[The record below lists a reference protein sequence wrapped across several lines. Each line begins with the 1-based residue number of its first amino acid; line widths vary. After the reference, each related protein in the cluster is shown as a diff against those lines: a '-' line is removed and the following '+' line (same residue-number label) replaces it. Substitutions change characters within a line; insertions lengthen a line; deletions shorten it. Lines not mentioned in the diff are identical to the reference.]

1 MKTRAIFLVLAFV
14 SLSITGQDKRLKNLD
29 KELNNILEATQAAG
43 FAVAVVDSVNILYSK
58 GFGFRDYEHN
68 TPVDTKTLFAIG
80 STTKAF
86 TSGLLGLLR
95 ADNKL
100 SFDDNPRAYIPEL
113 EFYNDA
119 MNQQIIIKDLMRH
132 STGLPRH
139 DGSWYLFPSH
149 SKDSLISRMTYQE
162 PFTGVRQQWAYNNFG
177 FLVQGVITEKL
188 TGKSWEENLNT
199 HFFKPLGMRD
209 TNASIAEMKA
219 SPNAALGY
227 QLKDDVITKMDY
239 YDIAGMSPA
248 GSINSSVTDMS
259 KWLMTW
265 INKGQFQGQEILPES
280 YITEA
285 INSQMV
291 VGPAAPDDEFP
302 DIHFAN
308 YGYGWFLQ
316 SYKGHYRVEHGG
328 NIDGFSASVAFFP
341 SDGIGII
348 VLANQHASAVPNLV
362 RNTIADR
369 MIGAERTDWIG
380 RYKMQLEKNKKAETE
395 VATNKESSH
404 VKNTNPSHRNYD
416 YTGHYTNNG
425 YGDFEIT
432 SKNDS
437 LFTTINK
444 DRIYLQHYHY
454 DTFAMLEVVKG
465 LVDTTELDNSI
476 KLSFHTSTAGDI
488 SEARIQIEPMVEPI
502 RFKRT
507 PSALALDSNALDIYT
522 GSYEI
527 AGTTV
532 KVYIKNDVLYLFVK
546 GQPEYP
552 QIPTAK
558 HKFSFKTLEGFKIEF
573 LESDD
578 GTINAVKMI
587 QPNGT
592 FVAKRK

>member
-1 MKTRAIFLVLAFV
+1 MKKPTLLLVLLCMTL
-14 SLSITGQDKRLKNLD
+14 SLTAQDKRLKNLEKD
-29 KELNNILEATQAAG
+29 LNIILEATQAAG

-58 GFGFRDYEHN
+58 GFGFRDYEN
-68 TPVDTKTLFAIG
+68 KIPVDTETLFAIG
-80 STTKAF
+80 SSTKAF

-95 ADNKL
+95 ADDKL
-100 SFDDNPRAYIPEL
+100 SFDDNPRDYIPTL

-119 MNQQIIIKDLMRH
+119 MNQQVIIKDLMRH

-149 SKDSLISRMTYQE
+149 SKDSLIERMRYQE

-177 FLVQGVITEKL
+177 FLTQGVIAEQL
-188 TGKSWEENLNT
+188 TGKTWEDNLKT
-199 HFFKPLGMRD
+199 HFFTPLGMSR

-219 SPNAALGY
+219 SSNAALGY
-227 QLKDDVITKMDY
+227 QLKDDVITKMEY

-259 KWLMTW
+259 KWVMTW
-265 INKGQFQGQEILPES
+265 INKGQFQGQEILPTN
-280 YITEA
+280 YVTEA
-285 INSQMV
+285 ISSQMV
-291 VGPAAPDDEFP
+291 VGPAAPDNEFP
-302 DIHFAN
+302 DIHFSN

-348 VLANQHASAVPNLV
+348 VLTNQNGSAVPSLV

-369 MIGAERTDWIG
+369 MIGAERTDWVK
-380 RYKMQLEKNKKAETE
+380 RYKTKLAKRKTAEAKMKIDAET
-395 VATNKESSH
+395 AN
-404 VKNTNPSHRNYD
+404 VKNTNPSHSNHD
-416 YTGHYTNNG
+416 YTGHYANAG

-444 DRIYLQHYHY
+444 DFIYLQHYHY

-465 LVDTTELDNSI
+465 VVDTTELDNSI
-476 KLSFHTSTAGDI
+476 KLSFDTSPAGDI
-488 SEARIQIEPMVEPI
+488 SEANIQIEPMVDAI

-507 PSALALDSNALDIYT
+507 PSALKIDTKALEAYT
-522 GSYEI
+522 GTYDI
-527 AGTTV
+527 AGTSV
-532 KVYIKNDVLYLFVK
+532 NVYIKNEVLHLFVK

-558 HKFSFKTLEGFKIEF
+558 HKFSFKTLNGFKVEF
-573 LESDD
+573 LEDDD
-578 GTINAVKMI
+578 GSIGAVKMI